1 MLEALIITQIFAVRA
16 RGAHRSSTGG
26 MEITTPDAWS
36 YSVFRHAAL
45 KHGARTKRLI
55 QIGAALARAPAAPL
69 PTVFP
74 DAHQL
79 KATYRFLANRS
90 VTHAGILEAAV
101 HDTVARSA
109 SHSKVLL
116 LADTS
121 ELDYSH
127 LSETR
132 ALGHIGDG
140 RGRGMLFHTVL
151 ATTPDGD
158 QVLGVIHQ
166 KVWIRRTFKNMC
178 KQSTYA
184 RRRRTR
190 ESERWSQC
198 ARSAARC
205 MRDALESPPAMVLV
219 TDREGDIFSLYAD
232 CVEEE
237 LGFVIRVA
245 QKHRALVRSGPEEA
259 GRVWDAAVGAPV
271 IATKEV
277 EVPHGPGRA
286 ARRAQVEVRAAPVTL
301 RPPDGLTTRYDAV
314 ATHVVLVRE
323 VNAPRGVE
331 PLEWCLL
338 TSEPI
343 DTAEQVLAIVRM
355 YESRWL
361 LEEFHMGVKTG
372 CGMETRQLQT
382 GHGLR
387 NLLAIVSPIA
397 CQLLRLR
404 QSARAPSPPPASS
417 LLSPTQLA
425 VLRALRP
432 KLPPEPTARD
442 ALRWIA
448 NLGGFLM
455 RTRDGE
461 PGWRTIWRGF
471 QMLLIAEQGFVAGK
485 EFG

>member
-1 MLEALIITQIFAVRA
+1 
-16 RGAHRSSTGG
+16 
-26 MEITTPDAWS
+26 MEITTPAPWAHS
-36 YSVFRHAAL
+36 LFRHAAL
-45 KHGARTKRLI
+45 KHGARTKRLV
-55 QIGAALARAPAAPL
+55 QIGAALARSPAASL
-69 PTVFP
+69 PAVFP
-74 DAHQL
+74 DPHQL
-79 KATYRFLANRS
+79 KATYRFLANRA
-90 VTHAGILEAAV
+90 VTHAGILQAAV
-101 HDTVARSA
+101 HDTITRCATLP
-109 SHSKVLL
+109 KILL

-121 ELDYSH
+121 DVDCSH
-127 LSETR
+127 LSATR
-132 ALGHIGDG
+132 DLGHIGDG
-140 RGRGMLFHTVL
+140 RGRGLLFHTVL
-151 ATTPDGD
+151 ATTTDGS
-158 QVLGVIHQ
+158 QVLGILQQ
-166 KVWIRRTFKNMC
+166 KVWIRRSFKNVV
-178 KQSTYA
+178 KQGTYA
-184 RRRRTR
+184 RRKRTR

-198 ARSAARC
+198 ARSAAQHV
-205 MRDALESPPAMVLV
+205 RDALESPPEMVLV

-232 CVEEE
+232 CVEND

-245 QKHRALVRSGPEEA
+245 QKHRALVRSAPEEA
-259 GRVWDAAVGAPV
+259 GQVWDAAVQAPV
-271 IATKEV
+271 VATKEV
-277 EVPHGPGRA
+277 EVPHGPGRS

-323 VNAPRGVE
+323 VQAPKSVE

-338 TSEPI
+338 TSEPV
-343 DTAEQVLAIVRM
+343 DTAEQVLGVVRM

-372 CGMETRQLQT
+372 CGLETRQLQT
-382 GHGLR
+382 GHALR

-417 LLSPTQLA
+417 LLSPTQLI

-432 KLPPEPTARD
+432 KLPPEPMARD
-442 ALRWIA
+442 ALRWVA

-461 PGWRTIWRGF
+461 PGWRTIWKGF

>member
-1 MLEALIITQIFAVRA
+1 
-16 RGAHRSSTGG
+16 
-26 MEITTPDAWS
+26 MEITAPAAWS
-36 YSVFRHAAL
+36 YSVFHHADL

-55 QIGAALARAPAAPL
+55 RIGAALARAPAASL
-69 PTVFP
+69 PTIFP
-74 DAHQL
+74 DPHQL

-90 VTHAGILEAAV
+90 VTHARILRAAV
-101 HDTVARSA
+101 QDALERCAA
-109 SHSKVLL
+109 SPKVLL

-121 ELDYSH
+121 ELDFSH
-127 LSETR
+127 LPETR

-140 RGRGMLFHTVL
+140 RGRGMLFHSVL
-151 ATTPDGD
+151 ATTTDGA
-158 QVLGVIHQ
+158 QVLGVLEQ
-166 KVWIRRTFKNMC
+166 KVWIRRTFKNLH

-184 RRRRTR
+184 RRGRTR

-198 ARSAARC
+198 ARSAARRV
-205 MRDALESPPAMVLV
+205 RDALESPPAMVLV
-219 TDREGDIFSLYAD
+219 TDREGDIFALYAD
-232 CVEEE
+232 CVEDE

-245 QKHRALVRSGPEEA
+245 QKHRALVRGGPEEA

-271 IATKEV
+271 VARKEV

-301 RPPDGLTTRYDAV
+301 RPPAGLTTRYDAV
-314 ATHVVLVRE
+314 PTHVVLVQE
-323 VNAPRGVE
+323 VNAPPGVE

-338 TSEPI
+338 TSEPV
-343 DTAEQVLAIVRM
+343 DTAEHVLEVVRM

-372 CGMETRQLQT
+372 CGMESRQLQT

-404 QSARAPSPPPASS
+404 QSARAPSPPPAIS
-417 LLSPTQLA
+417 LLSATQLA

-432 KLPPEPTARD
+432 KLPPEPTVRD

-461 PGWRTIWRGF
+461 PGWRTIWKGF
-471 QMLLIAEQGFVAGK
+471 QALLIAEQGFVAGK